1 MDQGIY
7 CDLVIA
13 IIPWLEAALRGLS
26 QGARGGTERRVHHPG
41 VVCVFIEQAL
51 AFPS

>member
-13 IIPWLEAALRGLS
+13 LIPWLEAALLGES
-26 QGARGGTERRVHHPG
+26 QGCLGWERGGGRCIILEWSG
-41 VVCVFIEQAL
+41 YL
-51 AFPS
+51 

>member
-13 IIPWLEAALRGLS
+13 LIPWLEAALLRES
-26 QGARGGTERRVHHPG
+26 QGCLGWEWGGGQCIIQEWSG
-41 VVCVFIEQAL
+41 YL
-51 AFPS
+51 